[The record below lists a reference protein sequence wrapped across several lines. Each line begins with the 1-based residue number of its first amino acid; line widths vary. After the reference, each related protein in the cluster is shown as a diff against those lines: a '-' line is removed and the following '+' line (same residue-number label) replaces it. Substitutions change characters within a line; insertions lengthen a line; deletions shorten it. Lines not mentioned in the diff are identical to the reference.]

1 MTAWIER
8 YRRQAEERFRRLDA
22 VLAADDERGTPADNQ
37 RRRTQTT
44 GAAS

>member
-1 MTAWIER
+1 MERWIER

-22 VLAADDERGTPADNQ
+22 VLSDLQDAESAPADREQ
-37 RRRTQTT
+37 K